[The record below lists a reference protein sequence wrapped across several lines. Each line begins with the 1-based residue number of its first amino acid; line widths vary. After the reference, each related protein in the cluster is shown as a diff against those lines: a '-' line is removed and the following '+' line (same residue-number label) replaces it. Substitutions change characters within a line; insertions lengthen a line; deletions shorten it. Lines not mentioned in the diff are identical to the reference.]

1 VKGSEIRAVAPWY
14 LQPLRWMAYVSVAS
28 YYRIAYRIRSWGALP
43 YRRGPTLIVAN
54 HQHELE
60 SPVIVADL
68 GLRSLSWRDPIF
80 TVSSRRMWEPGFFAE
95 RIPWLAIAREANFGW
110 LFGSIGMQ
118 PIENELQSRPYA
130 SIAYTLI
137 GLHGDLRT
145 GGVLRE
151 KALAQLP
158 RGVEKLS
165 DLLTARHFSFARSY
179 MRISDLLEPY
189 REEVMRA
196 TRAGI
201 DADIAHFENLQ
212 RDGATIFLTP
222 EGFYSGDGKMRPLR
236 GILAHLVPL
245 ATVWL
250 TAISYD
256 PYVRRRLTMLYRV
269 KPARTDVPLD
279 TQLKAARPVTTSALL
294 CTWIARHEGNFSA
307 REAGD
312 GVAQELQR
320 LSPAAFVVPELLSN
334 PEAAVRDALQGMVRR
349 GTLSLQGTAYTLT
362 SERTHPQFPRTQD
375 MIAYQVNFH
384 AETLEGLAA
393 AQGGG
398 DQTAG

>member
-1 VKGSEIRAVAPWY
+1 
-14 LQPLRWMAYVSVAS
+14 M
-28 YYRIAYRIRSWGALP
+28 GALP
-43 YRRGPTLIVAN
+43 YHRGPTLIVAN

-95 RIPWLAIAREANFGW
+95 RIPWLAIARETNFGW

-137 GLHGDLRT
+137 GLHGDLPIESA
-145 GGVLRE
+145 LRD

-158 RGVEKLS
+158 PGIGKLS
-165 DLLTARHFSFARSY
+165 DLLTARHFAFARSY
-179 MRISDLLEPY
+179 VRISDLLEPY
-189 REEVMRA
+189 REGVMRA
-196 TRAGI
+196 TRASI

-236 GILAHLVPL
+236 GILARLVPL

-250 TAISYD
+250 AAISYD
-256 PYVRRRLTMLYRV
+256 PYVRQRLTMLYRV
-269 KPARTDVPLD
+269 TPATGDLPLD

-294 CTWIARHEGNFSA
+294 CTWIAQHDGSFTA
-307 REAGD
+307 RDAAAG
-312 GVAQELQR
+312 VTQEVQL
-320 LSPAAFVVPELLSN
+320 LPAAAFTVPELRSN
-334 PEAAVRDALQGMVRR
+334 PDAAVGDALRGMVRLR
-349 GTLSLQGTAYTLT
+349 TLELRDSAYTLT
-362 SERTHPQFPRTQD
+362 SERTHPQFARTQD

-384 AETLEGLAA
+384 AETLDGLAT

-398 DQTAG
+398 NQTAG